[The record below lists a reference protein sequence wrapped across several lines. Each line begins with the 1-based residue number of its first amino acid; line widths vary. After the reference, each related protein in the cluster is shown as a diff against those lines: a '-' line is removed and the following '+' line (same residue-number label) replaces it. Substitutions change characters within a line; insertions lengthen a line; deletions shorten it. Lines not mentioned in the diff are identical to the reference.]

1 MFADM
6 TRAASETA
14 EIVCFPFRRLPPC
27 DGLPEGFELLGTVLN
42 RVLRGLAERAPAPA
56 DAETRESGRRSDTD
70 SSSGFPTDPRPVG
83 KKGPLEQ
90 VKVRQL
96 QRELPCAQP
105 GEGDISGSD
114 NQGFG

>member
-6 TRAASETA
+6 TNAPTN
-14 EIVCFPFRRLPPC
+14 IVCFPFRRLPPC

-83 KKGPLEQ
+83 KKGPLELE
-90 VKVRQL
+90 VRLL
-96 QRELPCAQP
+96 QQELPCAQP
-105 GEGDISGSD
+105 GEGGISGSD